1 MHKATAK
8 ATKCNSGLQH
18 ARLTVAQEN
27 AVDALAS
34 GKNDGE
40 TASLVGVH
48 RVTVTRWRLYSPH
61 FQAALNVRRQ
71 AIWAVGLDRLRSL
84 VPTALDAL
92 ADELRPDS
100 SNRVQAALGLLKLIP
115 LSSAVP
121 AGPTDADEIVR
132 GIVDA
137 RRTNTRGPLD
147 DTLDMAGGKNS
158 YAEDVRRTWDDLAA
172 HLERVD
178 SDPLAE
184 AKPEKLEGK

>member
-18 ARLTVAQEN
+18 SNLPVAQGN

-34 GKNDGE
+34 GKNDAE
-40 TASLVGVH
+40 TAKLVGVH

-61 FQAALNVRRQ
+61 FQAALNDRRQ
-71 AIWAVGLDRLRSL
+71 AIWAAGLDRWRSL

-100 SNRVQAALGLLKLIP
+100 SNRLQAALGLLKLVP

-132 GIVDA
+132 RIVDE
-137 RRTNTRGPLD
+137 RRTNARDALD
-147 DTLDMAGGKNS
+147 DTLDMARGKAS
-158 YAEDVRRTWDDLAA
+158 YGEDVRRTWDDLAA
-172 HLERVD
+172 RLEPVESELPGD
-178 SDPLAE
+178 AL
-184 AKPEKLEGK
+184 